1 MPVKNIDY
9 TKCNSCM
16 RCFHI
21 CPMDVFAA
29 VSRQVYIAWQ
39 EDCMCCYLCEIE
51 CPKDAI
57 YVDPQRSQAKPFP
70 W

>member
-1 MPVKNIDY
+1 
-9 TKCNSCM
+9 M